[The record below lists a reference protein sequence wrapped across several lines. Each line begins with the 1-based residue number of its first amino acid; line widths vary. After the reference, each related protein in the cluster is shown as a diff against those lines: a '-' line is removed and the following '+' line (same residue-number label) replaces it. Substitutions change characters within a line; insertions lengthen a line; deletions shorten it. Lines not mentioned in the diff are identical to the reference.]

1 MAKHLNGKG
10 RKDNSL
16 QNTAQETTLQY
27 LAPQPKENTGFFG
40 SQADPVKNIMGFRKV
55 NYYLP

>member
-1 MAKHLNGKG
+1 MAKHLNEKG
-10 RKDNSL
+10 RKYYSL

-40 SQADPVKNIMGFRKV
+40 RVGRSCKNIMGFRKV
-55 NYYLP
+55 NYCLP